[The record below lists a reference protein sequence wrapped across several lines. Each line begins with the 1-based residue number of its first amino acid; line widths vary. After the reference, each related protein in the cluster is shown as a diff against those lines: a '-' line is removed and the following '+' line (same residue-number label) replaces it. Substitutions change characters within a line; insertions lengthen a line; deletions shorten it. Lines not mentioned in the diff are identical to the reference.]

1 MKNKD
6 LHNYNCLYKQPKLFK
21 VNIIENIL
29 LSKTTIIRIYT
40 ILIFKNKLILS
51 YRNKKK
57 KYRKK
62 DILIFKFIFLFY
74 CC

>member
-29 LSKTTIIRIYT
+29 LSKTTITRVYT

>member
-6 LHNYNCLYKQPKLFK
+6 LHNYNCLYKQLKLFK

-29 LSKTTIIRIYT
+29 LSKTTITRVYT